1 MPLEL
6 KIGIDATA
14 LVARPT
20 GVGNYISRL
29 LVPMVH
35 AHPEAE
41 FILFSND
48 EVSFPALP
56 NVRVRAS
63 KPKRR
68 GPYWQNTHLRAML
81 AEERPSVFWA
91 TNGLLPVWRPRDMAS
106 VVTVHDLVYKFAPET
121 LPFVS
126 LWGRRIGQRM
136 AVAAADKLICVSQA
150 TAIDAAGAYG
160 RKADAIIPP
169 LADDSFK
176 RPAPTEISSVL
187 QRLGLPAQY
196 LLTLGTLEPRKNIVA
211 LVDAYLNC
219 REAGI
224 ALPLLAIAGG
234 KGWLDSDIAS
244 RLDRGEALGFVRR
257 LGYVDLGDLPA
268 LYAGCQAFLMPSL
281 YEGFG
286 MPLLEGQL
294 CGAPVIHGPHASMHE
309 AAGGLGVETPTDV
322 TGLEATLGT
331 LAAGT
336 LPLTCRLPG
345 DMSNDARRSSDQL
358 WTLLIEAAQS
368 RGHRP
373 S

>member
-1 MPLEL
+1 MSPQL

-48 EVSFPALP
+48 EVNFPALP
-56 NVRVRAS
+56 NVRVRTS
-63 KPKRR
+63 SLKRR

-81 AEERPSVFWA
+81 TEEKPDVFWA
-91 TNGLLPVWRPRDMAS
+91 TNGLLPAWRPRTLAT

-121 LPFVS
+121 LPFIS

-136 AVAAADKLICVSQA
+136 AVAAADKVICVSQA
-150 TAIDAAGAYG
+150 TAVDAAAAYK
-160 RKADAIIPP
+160 RTADAVIPP
-169 LADDSFK
+169 LADASFQH
-176 RPAPTEISSVL
+176 PPPTEIASVR
-187 QRLGLPAQY
+187 QRLKLPAQY
-196 LLTLGTLEPRKNIVA
+196 LLALGTLEPRKNIVG

-224 ALPLLAIAGG
+224 ALPLLTIAGG

-345 DMSNDARRSSDQL
+345 DMRNDARRSSDQL